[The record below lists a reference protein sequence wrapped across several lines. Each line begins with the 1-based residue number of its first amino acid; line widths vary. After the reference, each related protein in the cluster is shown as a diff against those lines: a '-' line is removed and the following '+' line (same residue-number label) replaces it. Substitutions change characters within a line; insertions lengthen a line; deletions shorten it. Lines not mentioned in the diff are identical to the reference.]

1 MGKYTPGY
9 VDVPGKGRRYRDADG
24 NFFHNHLGKPLTQ
37 LGNLF
42 GNPGFGRTTQHH
54 VIGED
59 GSIGGR
65 VKPKAQTP
73 AAPAE
78 PVVKPKPTPT
88 PTPTPTPAPTPTAP
102 VEPSSG
108 GSGGPEVRQN
118 EKGIVQ
124 KGMTLGGVN
133 NFLGGLKIRSLG
145 DMNELYS
152 DTGRNTDLEGF
163 ALSDVDVEQGYD
175 VSDGAY
181 PGKRTAFNQTST
193 TPQTTSKPDS
203 PQDGA
208 SAEPTVADQVRAVR
222 IARGARQQEFAE
234 RPGNSKSS
242 EPKNSGTNWGART
255 MADNSDMR
263 TRIGSAFLSDDY
275 DNSLQALRAAET
287 EAGVFKQGGKVFYN
301 QGGEL
306 VEAKDNGKD
315 FYRSA
320 MRGIN
325 PMEFADKPEETP
337 TPTTVTE
344 EQARAVGAAFA
355 QDYIDRVKGAK
366 VQPTRGT
373 APGTRLFEAARP
385 GL

>member
-1 MGKYTPGY
+1 MDKGGFGGKYFLQQY
-9 VDVPGKGRRYRDADG
+9 ENLNDG
-24 NFFHNHLGKPLTQ
+24 HYDDGMGGSVRVVGGKPTHY
-37 LGNLF
+37 
-42 GNPGFGRTTQHH
+42 PK
-54 VIGED
+54 GEVPQKVLD
-59 GSIGGR
+59 GGEGGKYDTEETETR
-65 VKPKAQTP
+65 D
-73 AAPAE
+73 
-78 PVVKPKPTPT
+78 
-88 PTPTPTPAPTPTAP
+88 
-102 VEPSSG
+102 SG
-108 GSGGPEVRQN
+108 GSGSGGSEVR
-118 EKGIVQ
+118 ESGGIVQ

-152 DTGRNTDLEGF
+152 DTEKNTDLEGF

-222 IARGARQQEFAE
+222 VARGARQQEFAE

-275 DNSLQALRAAET
+275 DNTLQALRAAET
-287 EAGVFKQGGKVFYN
+287 EARVFKQGGKVFYN

-325 PMEFADKPEETP
+325 PMEFADK
-337 TPTTVTE
+337 
-344 EQARAVGAAFA
+344 FA
-355 QDYIDRVKGAK
+355 QDYIDEVKGGK

-373 APGTRLFEAARP
+373 APGTPLFEAARP